1 MLNLKELTM
10 KRDNIAIA
18 TYNEYKKEGGQC
30 CATCEHYSTGYAMPD
45 LAGVESPNPHCE
57 LHHNNFDAS
66 KIYEYKCVGYRQ
78 LFRYKRAIKRI
89 QRRSLKS

>member
-1 MLNLKELTM
+1 M

-18 TYNEYKKEGGQC
+18 TFNEYKKEGGQC
-30 CATCEHYSTGYAMPD
+30 CATCEHLNTGSLVPD
-45 LAGVESPNPHCE
+45 AAGMEYKDHTCA

-78 LFRYKRAIKRI
+78 LFRYRRAIKRI
-89 QRRSLKS
+89 QQRKLIN